1 MSLGLGRRREEV
13 VPRGEVSTRARAP
26 RGTYFRLT
34 RHCTCS
40 RYLTCAHGKVLEVL
54 NPRFYVPSNCGILAL
69 FLQALCSNPPC

>member
-26 RGTYFRLT
+26 RGMYFRLT

-40 RYLTCAHGKVLEVL
+40 RYLTCNTVRCW
-54 NPRFYVPSNCGILAL
+54 RF
-69 FLQALCSNPPC
+69 